1 MSKRLTLLQQL
12 GLLVMGILLLI
23 IFVVSPLINRNLNN
37 LVSSQMFETI
47 QANQLDYLK
56 DYYNPYDKGKEKQV
70 YHITRRIV
78 NDAIQWEAIP
88 PLTVMTTRDMVQELF
103 SKNVAEQTE
112 TIENYI
118 AEYHGQKIY
127 YTITKLADDGSYII
141 SFVYNDYSTELLNS
155 IKNELVYVQY
165 IVLFIVALIMTIW
178 VFTFI
183 KPLQKIK
190 NYIETIKRGEK
201 GILDIE
207 RNDEIGQVSMALVD
221 MKNELDQ
228 QEKLKEEFMHN
239 ISHDLK
245 TPIAVIKSYAE
256 SMKDD
261 IYPYGTKES
270 SLDVILENTE
280 RLENK
285 VQSFLYLN
293 RLDYIN
299 QDELILDDVNMNELI
314 GKIKSQLDVSDE
326 IITVIENT
334 EALIFKGQEE
344 HWRNV
349 LENIIENAKRYY
361 QHQIIITIDEFSISI
376 FNDGPTINQK
386 LLKEIF
392 KPYSKGEKGN
402 FGLGLSIVK
411 KVVDM
416 YGYAIQVENM
426 ENGVTFKITNR

>member
-1 MSKRLTLLQQL
+1 MSKRLSLLQQL

-37 LVSSQMFETI
+37 LISSQMFETI
-47 QANQLDYLK
+47 QASQLDYLK

-78 NDAIQWEAIP
+78 NNAIQWEAIP
-88 PLTVMTTRDMVQELF
+88 PLTVITTRDMVQELF

-112 TIENYI
+112 SVENYTD
-118 AEYHGQKIY
+118 EYRSQKIY
-127 YTITKLADDGSYII
+127 YTITKLDEEGSYII

-201 GILDIE
+201 GTLDIE

-261 IYPYGTKES
+261 IYPYGTKEA

-299 QDELILDDVNMNELI
+299 QDELIIEDVNINELMN
-314 GKIKSQLDVSDE
+314 KIKSQLDVNDE
-326 IITVIENT
+326 IITVIENKNP
-334 EALIFKGQEE
+334 LIFKGQEE

-361 QHQIIITIDEFSISI
+361 QNQIVVTIDDESITI
-376 FNDGPTINQK
+376 FNDGPTIDQK
-386 LLKEIF
+386 LLNEIF

-416 YGYAIQVENM
+416 YGYTIQVENT
-426 ENGVTFKITNR
+426 ENGVTFKIKNR